1 MLLISDYIVPQTLLT
16 RYGMCP
22 FAAMAA
28 DMGVIW
34 VPFTLLE
41 MQLFSDTELSVS
53 PDMVSL

>member
-1 MLLISDYIVPQTLLT
+1 
-16 RYGMCP
+16 MCP

-34 VPFTLLE
+34 VPLTLLE
-41 MQLFSDTELSVS
+41 MQLFSETELSVS